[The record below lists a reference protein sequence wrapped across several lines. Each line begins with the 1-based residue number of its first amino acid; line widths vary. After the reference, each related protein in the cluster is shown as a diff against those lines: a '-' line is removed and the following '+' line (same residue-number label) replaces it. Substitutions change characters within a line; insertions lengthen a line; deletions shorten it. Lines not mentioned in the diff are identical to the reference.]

1 MKTKKLV
8 ITASEEFINTL
19 KDFLSDVVGTRYCAS
34 CNQETIE
41 FAASAI
47 SRAADLVA
55 YDMYADEIGVMW
67 EDEDGSDE
75 RGYNPLD

>member
-1 MKTKKLV
+1 MKVKKLV

-19 KDFLSDVVGTRYCAS
+19 KDFLGDVVGTRGCSATQ
-34 CNQETIE
+34 QETIE
-41 FAASAI
+41 FVTSAI
-47 SRAADLVA
+47 NRAGDLVS

-67 EDEDGSDE
+67 EDEDGFDD